1 MQVCSKGSSTTV
13 RVLEYSGGREVSRE
27 GLAKLVHRRHD
38 RRDAVHNPGPVF
50 FVEVL
55 AELLCNLVLTKD
67 RVGQDT
73 GLRTQTE
80 HKIMCT
86 RRTRGN

>member
-1 MQVCSKGSSTTV
+1 M
-13 RVLEYSGGREVSRE
+13 RVLEYSVGREVSRE

-67 RVGQDT
+67 RVT
-73 GLRTQTE
+73 GKRTQTE
-80 HKIMCT
+80 HKMMCM
-86 RRTRGN
+86 RRTSRPRGN